1 MKLLNGPSTLNNS
14 MLAEG
19 PMDAIK
25 GLAGKAMNKVKTV
38 GNNLTTKV
46 TADKLNSAW
55 QKAGS
60 PTDSNELAKF
70 LEKQGVSADVVN
82 QVYGSMK
89 LPAPGAA
96 EAQAVDIE
104 SIKKMIA
111 ALPIDGKV
119 RLLKSLEKGENT
131 KTDAPGQPEPTMS

>member
-1 MKLLNGPSTLNNS
+1 
-14 MLAEG
+14 
-19 PMDAIK
+19 
-25 GLAGKAMNKVKTV
+25 
-38 GNNLTTKV
+38 
-46 TADKLNSAW
+46 
-55 QKAGS
+55 
-60 PTDSNELAKF
+60 
-70 LEKQGVSADVVN
+70 
-82 QVYGSMK
+82 MK